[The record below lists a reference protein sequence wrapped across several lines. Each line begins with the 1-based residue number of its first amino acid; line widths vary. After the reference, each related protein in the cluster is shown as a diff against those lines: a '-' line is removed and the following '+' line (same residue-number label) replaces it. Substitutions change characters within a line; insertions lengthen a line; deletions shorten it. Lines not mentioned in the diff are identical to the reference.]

1 MSRIFGYPIK
11 GCSRIGRITPRGF
24 IGTNR
29 PTGLVIPVDAFRK
42 VLTGALNADGVF

>member
-1 MSRIFGYPIK
+1 MSRIFGYPTK

-29 PTGLVIPVDAFRK
+29 PAGLVIPVDAFRK
-42 VLTGALNADGVF
+42 VLTDVLNPDGVL